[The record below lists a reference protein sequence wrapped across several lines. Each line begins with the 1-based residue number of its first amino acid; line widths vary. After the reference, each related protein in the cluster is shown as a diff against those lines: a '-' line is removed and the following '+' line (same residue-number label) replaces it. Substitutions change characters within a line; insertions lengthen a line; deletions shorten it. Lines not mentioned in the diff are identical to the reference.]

1 MIPLAGEMFK
11 TGGGDDKRKNF
22 SIDALLSPTSNNDD
36 QTPDH
41 DHRSISVC
49 PSSNIF
55 STFHTNVHSVNRSY
69 PASKYLRASNSPDQS
84 KEFGRIREDGAV
96 SFCPSLGSKQD
107 LLDKYVKKEK
117 DDEDDDDEGRGELAS
132 NDESSLSE
140 NENQE
145 RDFSRHRES
154 RSSSSSSSFH
164 GDKSE
169 GHLGSNEAK
178 EDGSV
183 HGSLFTS
190 STVDLFRRFNTSRV
204 MGEW

>member
-1 MIPLAGEMFK
+1 MFK

-22 SIDALLSPTSNNDD
+22 SIDALLSLASNKED
-36 QTPDH
+36 QNPDH

-55 STFHTNVHSVNRSY
+55 STFHSNHTNSINRSY
-69 PASKYLRASNSPDQS
+69 PANKYLRTSNSPDQS
-84 KEFGRIREDGAV
+84 KDFGGIREDGAV
-96 SFCPSLGSKQD
+96 SFCSGLGTKQD
-107 LLDKYVKKEK
+107 LLDNYVKKER

-140 NENQE
+140 NENHD

-169 GHLGSNEAK
+169 GHLGSNEVK

-204 MGEW
+204 MGE